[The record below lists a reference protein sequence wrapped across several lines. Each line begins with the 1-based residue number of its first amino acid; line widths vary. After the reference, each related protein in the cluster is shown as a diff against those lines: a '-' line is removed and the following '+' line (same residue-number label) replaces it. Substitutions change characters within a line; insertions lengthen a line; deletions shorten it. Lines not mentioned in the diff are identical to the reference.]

1 MKPVWIAAGLLCI
14 PVAVAGIVLPLL
26 PTTPF
31 LLLAAF
37 CFDRG
42 SPRLHA
48 WLLDHRLLGG
58 PIRSWR
64 EHRAIPR
71 PTKISAGS
79 LMLIALASSLLIGV
93 ATWML
98 VVQLLI
104 FAAVSAFIFTR
115 PSGPRRPG
123 D

>member
-1 MKPVWIAAGLLCI
+1 MKPFWIAAGLVCI

-42 SPRLHA
+42 SPRLHT
-48 WLLDHRLLGG
+48 WLIEHRLLGG

-64 EHRAIPR
+64 ENRAIPL
-71 PTKISAGS
+71 PAKISAAG
-79 LMLIALASSLLIGV
+79 LMLIALFSSLWMGV
-93 ATWML
+93 ANWIL
-98 VVQLLI
+98 AVQLLI

-115 PSGPRRPG
+115 PSGPR
-123 D
+123 